1 MKTIYVFILVCLLF
15 ATVKPQYV
23 ERITTINYYGYNGL
37 NPSNLTVFNNKLYF
51 FGTDDQQYVDK
62 LMFTADGSAA
72 GITVV
77 KQIDSVKQYPSLRHL
92 TILNNMLI
100 FDNHYQ
106 LWKSDGTA
114 SGTSAIATIATSGT
128 NYVVLNNKVYFAGDI
143 TNQNPVVDQL
153 WQTDGTASGTTLV
166 KTINPTGRA
175 YIDNMFVYGGKIYFN
190 ANDGV
195 NGQQLWISDG
205 TESGTK
211 LLKIIYPITG
221 TNARYFV
228 NFNGKVYFDAAD
240 AVSGGQLWVTDG
252 TTTGTLK
259 VTNNNAGSTG
269 LYPSTF
275 TLFNSKL
282 YFMGIDTGAYFQL
295 WSTDGTTAGTVT
307 IKTDHTPRS
316 GSEGFIPNSMAVHN
330 NMLYMAGY
338 DSVSKTNQLWVSDG
352 TTAGTNK
359 VTNSP
364 KGFTPTRL
372 YSFQNKLIMTGW
384 DTVSNYL
391 ELFASDGTA
400 AGTVCPT
407 PPSMGD
413 SPFYPWEAWVPFNN
427 ALYFKA
433 AYGYFADYQLCRY
446 TETKPSGIV
455 TNNESPKVFVLYQNY
470 PNPFNPTT
478 TINYSLAK
486 DGHVKLTVY
495 NAIGSKAATIV
506 NEYKPAGNYSVQFN
520 GSNLAS
526 GIYLYRLESGNYST
540 AKKFILLK

>member
-15 ATVKPQYV
+15 TTVKPQYV
-23 ERITTINYYGYNGL
+23 ERITTMNDYGYNGL

-77 KQIDSVKQYPSLRHL
+77 RQIDSVKQYPSLRHL
-92 TILNNMLI
+92 TILNNLLI

-106 LWKSDGTA
+106 LWKSDGTT
-114 SGTSAIATIATSGT
+114 SGTSAIATIAISGT

-143 TNQNPVVDQL
+143 TNHNPVVDQL
-153 WQTDGTASGTTLV
+153 WQTDGTISGTTLV
-166 KTINPTGRA
+166 KTINTTGA
-175 YIDNMFVYGGKIYFN
+175 ANISNMFVYGGKIYFN

-211 LLKIIYPITG
+211 LLEIIYPTSG
-221 TNARYFV
+221 TSTSYFV
-228 NFNGKVYFDAAD
+228 SYKGKVYFSASDAA
-240 AVSGGQLWVTDG
+240 SSSQIWVTDG
-252 TTTGTLK
+252 TSTGTLK
-259 VTNNNAGSTG
+259 ITNINASNLG
-269 LYPSTF
+269 LNPAGF

-282 YFMGIDTGAYFQL
+282 FFIGIDTIAYEQL
-295 WSTDGTTAGTVT
+295 WSTDGTTEGTIP
-307 IKTDHTPRS
+307 IKTDHTPRP
-316 GSEGFIPNSMAVHN
+316 GLAGFMTGLMAVHN
-330 NMLYMAGY
+330 NKLYMSGY

-352 TTAGTNK
+352 TTEGTNK

-372 YSFQNKLIMTGW
+372 YSFQNKLILTGW
-384 DTVSNYL
+384 DTVSNYV

-407 PPSMGD
+407 PPDKGD
-413 SPFYPWEAWVPFNN
+413 SPFYLWEAWVPFNN

-455 TNNESPKVFVLYQNY
+455 TNNESPKAFVLYQNY

-478 TINYSLAK
+478 AINYSLAK
-486 DGHVKLTVY
+486 DGNVKLTVY
-495 NAIGSKAATIV
+495 DAIGCKVATIINENKAA
-506 NEYKPAGNYSVQFN
+506 GSYSVQFN

-526 GIYLYRLESGNYST
+526 GIYLYRLESGNYS
-540 AKKFILLK
+540 AVKKFILLK